1 MILWIFIFLNV
12 KKAIACRRTNYGKK
26 KLNPMNRQIKLV

>member
-1 MILWIFIFLNV
+1 MDFHFFERK